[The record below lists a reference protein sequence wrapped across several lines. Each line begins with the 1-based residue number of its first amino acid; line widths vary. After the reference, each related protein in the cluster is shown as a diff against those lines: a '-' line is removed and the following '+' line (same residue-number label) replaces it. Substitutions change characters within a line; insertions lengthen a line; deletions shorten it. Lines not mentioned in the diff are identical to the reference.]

1 MAVSP
6 LSRKLTYFQGP
17 HAATDATPQSLASR
31 YLALSNK
38 DLSAE
43 QARAAKR
50 AKRNADSII
59 SEANG
64 GSRTPSID
72 VGSGATTPL
81 PQVAAALDKKS
92 ATKKEAKRQLDARA
106 TEAQQHQQSVE
117 TARKAL
123 SSTLFGGSK
132 KRTYSW
138 LNKGS
143 SVNSASSPRPLS
155 PALGASVGNAANVSE
170 KKRTDS
176 FATAEISRLGDWRE
190 DKSGGIQV
198 RDILF
203 VLEQD
208 GRGSRHVQKAYC
220 KDLREERLP

>member
-1 MAVSP
+1 M
-6 LSRKLTYFQGP
+6 
-17 HAATDATPQSLASR
+17 
-31 YLALSNK
+31 
-38 DLSAE
+38 SAE

-50 AKRNADSII
+50 AKRNADAII
-59 SEANG
+59 SETNG

-81 PQVAAALDKKS
+81 SQIAIGLNKGI
-92 ATKKEAKRQLDARA
+92 TKKEAKQVDARA

-132 KRTYSW
+132 KRNYSW

-143 SVNSASSPRPLS
+143 AVNSISSPRSHS
-155 PALGASVGNAANVSE
+155 PALGSPSVSAIGGADTGE
-170 KKRTDS
+170 KKRTDNTT
-176 FATAEISRLGDWRE
+176 TADITRLGDWRE
-190 DKSGGIQV
+190 DKASGIQV

-203 VLEQD
+203 MLEQD
-208 GRGSRHVQKAYC
+208 GRGSRHVQKAYS
-220 KDLREERLP
+220 KDPPDERLT

>member
-1 MAVSP
+1 LADKYLI
-6 LSRKLTYFQGP
+6 LST
-17 HAATDATPQSLASR
+17 
-31 YLALSNK
+31 K
-38 DLSAE
+38 DMSAE

-50 AKRNADSII
+50 AKRNADAII
-59 SEANG
+59 SETNG

-81 PQVAAALDKKS
+81 SQIAMGLDKKGV
-92 ATKKEAKRQLDARA
+92 TKKEAKKQFDARA

-132 KRTYSW
+132 KRNYSW

-143 SVNSASSPRPLS
+143 AVNSISSPRPLS
-155 PALGASVGNAANVSE
+155 PALGSPGVGAVGGADTSE
-170 KKRTDS
+170 KRRTDNT
-176 FATAEISRLGDWRE
+176 ATAEITRLGDWRE
-190 DKSGGIQV
+190 DKASGIQV

-203 VLEQD
+203 MLEQD
-208 GRGSRHVQKAYC
+208 GRGSRHVQKAYS
-220 KDLREERLP
+220 KDPPEARLS